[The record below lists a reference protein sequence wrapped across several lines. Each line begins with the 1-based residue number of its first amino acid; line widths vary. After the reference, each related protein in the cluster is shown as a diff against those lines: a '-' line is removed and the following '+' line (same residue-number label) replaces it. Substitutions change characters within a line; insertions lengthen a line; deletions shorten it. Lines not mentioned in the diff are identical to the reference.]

1 MQQAVQYLKGEP
13 PAGSTLSLKY
23 LSKWKKQVHAGKP
36 CQQDWFLPF
45 FFFKTVFGERWEI
58 ILESKG
64 ASVLSISDRL
74 ILTSTGVGEV

>member
-1 MQQAVQYLKGEP
+1 MLAN
-13 PAGSTLSLKY
+13 PA
-23 LSKWKKQVHAGKP
+23 SKTDF
-36 CQQDWFLPF
+36 CL
-45 FFFKTVFGERWEI
+45 FFKTVFGERWEI